1 MNEIDDIEK
10 LLQQYGSDKRQ
21 QQQAAEHLRHKARRQ
36 ARSVTAVAS
45 VAVLLAIAGVVGY
58 RLQQPKPQGPM
69 MAEMGAMPATQK
81 SAASSAEETMAV
93 KAEEIYEA
101 APRQPREAKGGCT
114 LHEQQS
120 FSPLQPYAEALPLPT
135 ISAEDTVRVPRDIE
149 PSMQLR
155 QELQAANI
163 MPTQPVQGADGAAA
177 ELRRSLAQDA
187 RWHFTAA
194 VGTAM
199 MGGTPLGGMTFPD
212 AMTSA
217 NTSYSIA
224 YAAPN
229 SQLQAKVG
237 VDCRLWGDA
246 RQRLSVGLV
255 LDGYAQPTDVH
266 FQDVEY
272 CMVPRPNYVADGQDF
287 VTNVATTDEIYSKNM
302 MSLFVGVPL
311 SYDFYPRGADKLGCQ
326 LSLTPAR
333 SLAATPSKYALINP
347 WKLTLGV
354 GVLFPRGFIDHLS
367 LTANVLPIYQTNTMH
382 EFGVLIGF

>member
-21 QQQAAEHLRHKARRQ
+21 QQQAAEYLRHKARRQ

-69 MAEMGAMPATQK
+69 MAEKGAMPATQK
-81 SAASSAEETMAV
+81 SAASAAEETMAV
-93 KAEEIYEA
+93 KAEEIYKA

-120 FSPLQPYAEALPLPT
+120 SSPLQPYAEALPLPS

-163 MPTQPVQGADGAAA
+163 MPTQPVQGTDGAAA
-177 ELRRSLAQDA
+177 ELRRSLAQDT

-199 MGGTPLGGMTFPD
+199 MGGTPLDGMTFPD
-212 AMTSA
+212 AMTPA

-246 RQRLSVGLV
+246 RQCLSVGLV